1 MKKQRIDIFYSNKS
15 HQIQT
20 FSTDREFRIFLA
32 KLDLTGVTNIFFL
45 SEMME
50 NSDIYE
56 IIDVIDID
64 QI

>member
-15 HQIQT
+15 HLVQT
-20 FSTDREFRIFLA
+20 FSTDRDCRIFLA

-56 IIDVIDID
+56 IIDMIDIN